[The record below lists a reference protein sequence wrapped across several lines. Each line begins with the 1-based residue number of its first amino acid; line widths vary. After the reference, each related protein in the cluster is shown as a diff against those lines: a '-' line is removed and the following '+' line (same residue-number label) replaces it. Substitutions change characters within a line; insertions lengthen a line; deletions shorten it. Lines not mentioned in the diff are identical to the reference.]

1 MDHSRRES
9 ILASYRARAQRFD
22 EIARRRSDPLEPA
35 PPVRPEPTTTQLSPR
50 ARQVLRLLAE
60 GFENKEIAIALRVT
74 PETIKSHV
82 KNLLTVLG
90 AKNRAHAVAI
100 AFRRGILRRDETT
113 EPLRD
118 AV

>member
-1 MDHSRRES
+1 MDSVRRER
-9 ILASYRARAQRFD
+9 ILASYRARARRFD
-22 EIARRRSDPLEPA
+22 EIARRRSDTAQPITVARVDA
-35 PPVRPEPTTTQLSPR
+35 PPTHLSPR

-82 KNLLTVLG
+82 KNLLTCLG

-100 AFRRGILRRDETT
+100 AFRRDLLRREDE
-113 EPLRD
+113 PVDLRD
-118 AV
+118 VG